1 MKVCRG
7 KIEDYLEMTLD
18 YSHKGEVRIL
28 MDKYIKDVWETYL
41 KAQEKIGDGFTTVK
55 RKTSKCQMTA
65 APSNL
70 SDTREECEILKEWQ
84 REVFHSCVVKVLYF
98 AKRLRPDVLPS
109 VAFFSKRVKS
119 PDQAD
124 WEKLV
129 HMIKYLKLTVDLPLI
144 SAANDSDSLYWYA
157 DSAFDVHEDMKSHT
171 GSGLTFGQGFIVSV
185 STGQKLNSGSSTITE
200 LIAVSDV
207 LPKVQWA
214 RLFVLAQDVPVT
226 RNIIYQDNTSLI
238 LLEVNDK
245 KSSGKCTRHINIQ
258 YFLIADAVD
267 KKECKI
273 LWIPREGMYADYMK
287 KAQTGVK
294 FRWMRDFIMGANPT

>member
-7 KIEDYLEMTLD
+7 KIHDYLGMTLD
-18 YSHKGEVRIL
+18 YSHKGKVRIL
-28 MDKYIKDVWETYL
+28 IDKYIKDVWETYL

-70 SDTREECEILKEWQ
+70 SDTQEECEILKEWQ

-98 AKRLRPDVLPS
+98 AKRSRPDVLPS
-109 VAFFSKRVKS
+109 VAFLSKRVKS

-129 HMIKYLKLTVDLPLI
+129 HTIKYLKLKVDLPLI
-144 SAANDSDSLYWYA
+144 LAANKSDSLYWYA
-157 DSAFDVHEDMKSHT
+157 DSAFGVHEDMKSHT
-171 GSGLTFGQGFIVSV
+171 GGGLTFGQGFVVSV
-185 STGQKLNSGSSTITE
+185 STGQKLNSGSLTIAE

-214 RLFVLAQDVPVT
+214 
-226 RNIIYQDNTSLI
+226 
-238 LLEVNDK
+238 
-245 KSSGKCTRHINIQ
+245 
-258 YFLIADAVD
+258 
-267 KKECKI
+267 
-273 LWIPREGMYADYMK
+273 
-287 KAQTGVK
+287 
-294 FRWMRDFIMGANPT
+294 